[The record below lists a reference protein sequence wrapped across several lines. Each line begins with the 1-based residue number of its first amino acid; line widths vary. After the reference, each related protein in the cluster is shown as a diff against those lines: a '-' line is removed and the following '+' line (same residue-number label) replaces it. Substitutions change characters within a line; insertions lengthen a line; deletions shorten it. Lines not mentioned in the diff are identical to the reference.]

1 MSTSLFANLSNLCSF
16 LQYPDYIDAYLRLAA
31 IAKARNNVH
40 ISLELVVIAFLAI
53 SYQLLFISYKRFIND
68 GFSFYRLLML

>member
-1 MSTSLFANLSNLCSF
+1 MSTPLFANLFNLYSF

-53 SYQLLFISYKRFIND
+53 FFSYSLFHRQGLS
-68 GFSFYRLLML
+68 MLVFPFVDC

>member
-1 MSTSLFANLSNLCSF
+1 MGSPLFANLSNLYLF

-40 ISLELVVIAFLAI
+40 ISLELVVIALLAFLFG
-53 SYQLLFISYKRFIND
+53 YFLLSVRGLLILI
-68 GFSFYRLLML
+68 FSFVDY